1 MNCSTFS
8 LYQRVLFTRNCLTRL
23 DFKFLSGFNICL
35 KHIQNGVLQLSDRN
49 GEVFFHRSRL
59 QVTILLIVKLNQII
73 SIPPNKK
80 KTFWIRIRARRHF
93 YSSLFICSEVTCIM
107 TRKKSLP
114 SYNIFM
120 QPRAFAPL
128 PYTNLAGHGAPPYS
142 LRTQLRQH
150 TYIHFSPPEK

>member
-35 KHIQNGVLQLSDRN
+35 KQIQNGVLQLSDRN

-73 SIPPNKK
+73 SIPLNKKK

-93 YSSLFICSEVTCIM
+93 YSCLFICSEVTVKNACQA
-107 TRKKSLP
+107 TTYSC
-114 SYNIFM
+114 NH
-120 QPRAFAPL
+120 APL
-128 PYTNLAGHGAPPYS
+128 SLCRTQIWPAMVLHRS

>member
-35 KHIQNGVLQLSDRN
+35 KQIQNGVLQLSDRN

-73 SIPPNKK
+73 SIPLNKK
-80 KTFWIRIRARRHF
+80 K
-93 YSSLFICSEVTCIM
+93 
-107 TRKKSLP
+107 
-114 SYNIFM
+114 NI
-120 QPRAFAPL
+120 L
-128 PYTNLAGHGAPPYS
+128 DKN
-142 LRTQLRQH
+142 
-150 TYIHFSPPEK
+150 

>member
-93 YSSLFICSEVTCIM
+93 YSCLFICSEVTCIM
-107 TRKKSLP
+107 TRKKCLP